1 MSKKHF
7 IKIAAMIRETLN
19 VGRRIKVET
28 QADPVKAEDFNRG
41 VEYAAHVIASNLAF
55 IFKQENP
62 RFDRARF
69 LEACNVNH

>member
-7 IKIAAMIRETLN
+7 IKVAEIIRKRIAVEETISPQSAGGVRL
-19 VGRRIKVET
+19 V
-28 QADPVKAEDFNRG
+28 AHDLVKYFAE
-41 VEYAAHVIASNLAF
+41 
-55 IFKQENP
+55 ENP